1 MTTRQRILSEATRQL
16 LERGYT
22 AFTMASVRDA
32 LDLSSGSMFH
42 AFASKPALAAAV
54 YVEGMR
60 AYQRTAI
67 EALTSTTE
75 PLASVRSLVESHL
88 LWVREHR
95 ALANFLF
102 STQPDEVMA
111 AAAPEL
117 SDANAVFFATV
128 QRVLDDA
135 AEAGAMARLPT
146 GVGHSV
152 LMGAVQEYC
161 RQWTRGAATVDPGD
175 LIDLYQRIAV
185 AAMRAT
191 LEPEQSH
198 VRR

>member
-42 AFASKPALAAAV
+42 AFPSKPALAAAV
-54 YVEGMR
+54 YVDGMR
-60 AYQRTAI
+60 TYQRTAI
-67 EALTSTTE
+67 DALASTTE
-75 PLASVRSLVESHL
+75 PIAAVRSLVESHL
-88 LWVREHR
+88 LWVRKHR

-102 STQPDEVMA
+102 STQPDEVMD
-111 AAAPEL
+111 AAAPAL
-117 SDANAVFFATV
+117 NDANDVFFAAV
-128 QRVLDDA
+128 ERVLDDA
-135 AEAGAMARLPT
+135 AEAGVAARLPA

-161 RQWTRGAATVDPGD
+161 RQWARGAAAVDPGD
-175 LIDLYQRIAV
+175 LIDLYQRVAV
-185 AAMRAT
+185 AAMRST
-191 LEPEQSH
+191 LEPEESH
-198 VRR
+198 VRS